1 MLQASAYSLGP
12 YKGDSGEQNGPEVT
26 GSGLERKELFR
37 DLAECMLLRV
47 LSVFSTLNS
56 SDENK
61 AIISFQKIINCF
73 I

>member
-1 MLQASAYSLGP
+1 MRLHILKGCCRHQHTLGP
-12 YKGDSGEQNGPEVT
+12 YKGDSREENGPEVT

-56 SDENK
+56 
-61 AIISFQKIINCF
+61 
-73 I
+73 